1 MKLLTLNFY
10 KIRDGW
16 RKFMS
21 KLGIAVQR
29 SFYHKTMVT
38 VLVIFLSL
46 IAEIIIKESNFTLF
60 LSLES
65 KSYVLTIQLKPQ
77 QYFYK
82 VWSVSS
88 ILQKSNL
95 DFSETICGFGPLWG
109 EGKLVRFIKSL
120 SMRLNI
126 LTSECLNKS
135 EIFVQVTEFPDQ
147 IWYCNLLGTIMSNH
161 KHQLGI

>member
-1 MKLLTLNFY
+1 
-10 KIRDGW
+10 
-16 RKFMS
+16 MS
-21 KLGIAVQR
+21 KLGMAVQG

-82 VWSVSS
+82 V
-88 ILQKSNL
+88 
-95 DFSETICGFGPLWG
+95 
-109 EGKLVRFIKSL
+109 
-120 SMRLNI
+120 
-126 LTSECLNKS
+126 
-135 EIFVQVTEFPDQ
+135 
-147 IWYCNLLGTIMSNH
+147 
-161 KHQLGI
+161 